1 MDEQEKK
8 EKKEQEEQERAREA
22 GKHCISLNHFIPH
35 ITLPIY
41 IYR

>member
-22 GKHCISLNHFIPH
+22 SKHCISPQPFYTPYNS
-35 ITLPIY
+35 TYIY
-41 IYR
+41 I